1 MAKERGKAV
10 DPHKM
15 RPPKVRHIRLTD
27 VMLPELLEAAMCS
40 VRMIGNCC
48 VLVENHR
55 GLCAL
60 GENRIAV
67 ATKCGILEVRGE
79 ALTLSEVRKD
89 ALVVRGRICRVG
101 YADA

>member
-40 VRMIGNCC
+40 VRLIGNCC

-79 ALTLSEVRKD
+79 ALTLSEARKD

>member
-1 MAKERGKAV
+1 MAKGRGKAV

-15 RPPKVRHIRLTD
+15 RPPKVRHARLRD

-40 VRMIGNCC
+40 VRMMGNCC

-60 GENRIAV
+60 GETRIAV
-67 ATKCGILEVRGE
+67 ATKCGLLEIRGE
-79 ALTLSEVRKD
+79 ALSLSEVRRD